1 MDGSASALGATA
13 NRAPA
18 GQRLHDV
25 DAVRGFALL
34 GIFVVNITFMASG
47 YPGNLV
53 PDPAFSSLFDD
64 LARDVSAVFVDMKFY
79 ILFSFLFGYSFTLQM
94 ESAERA
100 GAAFGPRMLR
110 RIAGLFI
117 LGALHTVLL
126 YGGDILM
133 TYAVV
138 CLILLGM
145 RRVRDRTALRVA
157 GLLYG
162 IVLLSLLTS
171 GLLVDSS
178 AFLPTEAEA
187 LANAENATAAMLGGW
202 GDVIGHNLSG
212 LPLLM
217 LQSATFQGP
226 TALAMFLLGMV
237 AGRRRLLAGVR
248 GHEPVLRRIQR
259 IGFPVGIA
267 GGVVYTLGGGNGETL
282 AVAVSAVTAP
292 LLTAA
297 YVATLL
303 RMMHSPRLAFV
314 QPALAP
320 AGRIALT
327 NYLGQSLLGLLI
339 FSGVGLGLAG
349 SVSPMGTTGLA
360 LLIFA
365 VQLAVSAWWL
375 RRQRYGPA
383 EWALR
388 WVTNG
393 ERPGMARCGRRAR
406 RVCRTGSRRRGGL

>member
-1 MDGSASALGATA
+1 MNGSASTAGATA

-53 PDPAFSSLFDD
+53 SDPAFSSLFDN
-64 LARDVSAVFVDMKFY
+64 LARGLSAVFVDMKFY

-157 GLLYG
+157 GVLYG

-171 GLLVDSS
+171 GLFVDSS

-212 LPLLM
+212 LPFLV

-248 GHEPVLRRIQR
+248 GHEPVLRRIQW

-282 AVAVSAVTAP
+282 AVAVSAATAP

-314 QPALAP
+314 RPALTP

-349 SVSPMGTTGLA
+349 SVSPVGTTGLA

-365 VQLAVSAWWL
+365 GQLAVSAWWL
-375 RRQRYGPA
+375 RRHRYGPA

-393 ERPGMARCGRRAR
+393 ERPGRAR
-406 RVCRTGSRRRGGL
+406 SATPVG